1 MGSHT
6 FSFIVFRHT
15 ASRKRTHGGR
25 GRGAGDSAGAADQAA
40 LSSQKSETAVCFRHP
55 PIDGAAVV
63 ENNPRGQPSALVG
76 ALHQSRRAWDMK
88 YLPQFLSGQKYGFFF
103 FMTRFYGVE

>member
-1 MGSHT
+1 M
-6 FSFIVFRHT
+6 
-15 ASRKRTHGGR
+15 HGGR

-63 ENNPRGQPSALVG
+63 ENNPREQPSALVG
-76 ALHQSRRAWDMK
+76 ALHQSRRACGN
-88 YLPQFLSGQKYGFFF
+88 LPRFLSGQEGGFFF
-103 FMTRFYGVE
+103 FMKRFHSIE